1 MRAPVCRPMA
11 TYLYT
16 QLEDARPMTRT
27 PCSMTYLLWS
37 VEDVVQWLGTIG
49 YDRFG
54 AQFRINGI

>member
-1 MRAPVCRPMA
+1 MA